1 MTELFNSCGIVE
13 IIGKGALS
21 DRFVRV
27 RMLDT
32 LAAYLCGVPD
42 GYLVFA
48 DTMRYRMD
56 DQPDALDVSEDNA
69 SGRACHEQAV
79 SDSEHIWA
87 DELP

>member
-1 MTELFNSCGIVE
+1 MTELFNDSGIVE
-13 IIGKGALS
+13 IIGKGALT

-32 LAAYLCGVPD
+32 LSAYLNGVPD

-56 DQPDALDVSEDNA
+56 DQPHPLDVSEDNA
-69 SGRACHEQAV
+69 SGRQCHEDAV
-79 SDSEHIWA
+79 RDSQRIWA